1 MNALPASSSPKF
13 ISPLASKLV
22 QFLAQKHAMG
32 YRYREEGRALPEL
45 DRFLSTRLSPE
56 DPVITLAIVQDYVKM
71 HNGRIDFES
80 VVGEG
85 TTFYVRLPVADTAA
99 HTELWAAVTATG
111 PPPWAQPRRISTQ
124 R

>member
-56 DPVITLAIVQDYVKM
+56 DPVITLAIVQDYVARRGTESETTRASFDA
-71 HNGRIDFES
+71 HAGSLSLPASGRRPDGRAGS
-80 VVGEG
+80 P
-85 TTFYVRLPVADTAA
+85 LPADCTPEIRAA
-99 HTELWAAVTATG
+99 S
-111 PPPWAQPRRISTQ
+111 AQPRRG
-124 R
+124 